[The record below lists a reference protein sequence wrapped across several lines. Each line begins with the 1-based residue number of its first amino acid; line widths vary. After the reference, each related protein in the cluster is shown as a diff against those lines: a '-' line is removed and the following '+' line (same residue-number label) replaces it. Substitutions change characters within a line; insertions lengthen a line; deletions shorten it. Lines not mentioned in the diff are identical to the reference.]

1 MWKGLAHRK
10 AAPNS
15 VRMWAVVTPSG
26 NIVIDTLRT
35 SPGAAILR
43 FKTRHKVVLWEEAKH
58 HGYTVR
64 RVTVT
69 LDPTETESINNNAPS
84 ASGVEDKPASA

>member
-1 MWKGLAHRK
+1 MSRATQ
-10 AAPNS
+10 
-15 VRMWAVVTPSG
+15 MWAVVTPSG
-26 NIVIDTLRT
+26 TVVIDTIRT

-58 HGYTVR
+58 HGFTVR

-69 LDPTETESINNNAPS
+69 LDPTETEPVNNNAPS
-84 ASGVEDKPASA
+84 ASGVNDKPASA